1 MAICSIT
8 DNADN
13 VGHNDFEFNCK
24 NASNIAADFVKL
36 FIEEC
41 KNYFGSVKGL
51 ILQTKTKNAAFNC
64 NAVRDSVKVRK
75 APISF
80 CKFVCNNAHFILL
93 LFLWGLNMQADDK
106 NAFDKMNNKI
116 PHRL

>member
-1 MAICSIT
+1 MAIFLQAIVNFILCSCRITGVAHVCYINKKPFMAICSIT

-13 VGHNDFEFNCK
+13 GGHNDFEFNCK

-51 ILQTKTKNAAFNC
+51 IL
-64 NAVRDSVKVRK
+64 
-75 APISF
+75 
-80 CKFVCNNAHFILL
+80 
-93 LFLWGLNMQADDK
+93 
-106 NAFDKMNNKI
+106 
-116 PHRL
+116 